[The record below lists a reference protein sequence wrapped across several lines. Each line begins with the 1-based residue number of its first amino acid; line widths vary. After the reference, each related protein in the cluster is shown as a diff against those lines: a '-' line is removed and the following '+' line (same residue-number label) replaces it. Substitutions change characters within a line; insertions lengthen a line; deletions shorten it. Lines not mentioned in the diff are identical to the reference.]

1 MTNAGSSLNSTLS
14 SMREI
19 LSDRSTG
26 RNASPRGV
34 ANLERVTGQP
44 EANCRYQASLQLA
57 YRLLSPEPFWLVC
70 TPPKF
75 TRVYGADIVMES
87 VTLTENRTFGQGSK
101 SANAIFSQRSSK
113 FTARDWVST
122 ECLRFLTHPDEGG
135 LHRLR
140 PFALRSSRSSSHTR
154 TEKRPS
160 KTVYPT
166 APKS

>member
-70 TPPKF
+70 TPPKL

-87 VTLTENRTFGQGSK
+87 ITLK
-101 SANAIFSQRSSK
+101 SR
-113 FTARDWVST
+113 
-122 ECLRFLTHPDEGG
+122 PMG
-135 LHRLR
+135 RLR
-140 PFALRSSRSSSHTR
+140 PALPNQLFQSYFAG
-154 TEKRPS
+154 E
-160 KTVYPT
+160 
-166 APKS
+166 

>member
-87 VTLTENRTFGQGSK
+87 VPLTENCPTPVRVEKCYGDVK
-101 SANAIFSQRSSK
+101 PVAAPPPR
-113 FTARDWVST
+113 
-122 ECLRFLTHPDEGG
+122 
-135 LHRLR
+135 RLR
-140 PFALRSSRSSSHTR
+140 HIMVRSVKNYGLRQG
-154 TEKRPS
+154 
-160 KTVYPT
+160 YPQRIGCNMRCGVC
-166 APKS
+166 